1 MAERRNPL
9 EPLDEIPEILARRP
23 HSKTGRDRSWDANR
37 TKATYDLPEGLLD
50 RIKEIVE
57 ELSDKQRGAKI
68 RVSDVARMLLE
79 AGIKAYDE
87 GNIDIEFHPA
97 EYRIYR

>member
-23 HSKTGRDRSWDANR
+23 QSKTGRDRTWDANR
-37 TKATYDLPEGLLD
+37 TKATYDLPNTLLE
-50 RIKEIVE
+50 RVKEIVE
-57 ELSDKQRGAKI
+57 ELSVQQRGAKI
-68 RVSDVARMLLE
+68 RVSDVARMLME
-79 AGIKAYDE
+79 AGIKSYEE
-87 GNIDIEFHPA
+87 GKIDVEFHPA

>member
-9 EPLDEIPEILARRP
+9 EPLEEIPEILARRP
-23 HSKTGRDRSWDANR
+23 HSKTGRDRSWDASR
-37 TKATYDLPEGLLD
+37 TKATYDLPETLIS
-50 RIKEIVE
+50 RIKDIVD

-68 RVSDVARMLLE
+68 RVSDVARMLME
-79 AGIKAYDE
+79 AGIQSYEE
-87 GNIDIEFHPA
+87 GQIDIEFYPA